1 MAPRLAWFGRRRRE
15 RELDEEI
22 AAHLAM
28 AEADRRAAGQTPS
41 EAAAGARRD
50 FGSEALVREATRA
63 QWGLGGLER
72 FLQDVRYGA
81 RLLRRSPAFSAV
93 AILTLALGIGAN
105 TAILSVVEAILLKPL
120 GYADPERLVVLL
132 HRGYNPVAPANFFD
146 WKAQTRSFESM
157 GAAELWSANLTS
169 GNDPEKLTGLRM
181 TPEIFPMLGISPRL
195 GRFFG
200 ASETR
205 ERVVLL
211 SYGLWQRRF
220 GGDPAILGRTLT
232 LNGEPFT
239 VIGVMP
245 PDFVFPPF
253 WASEAE
259 MWTPLDLS
267 AKTSN
272 REGQSL
278 RIFARRRRGVSLEA
292 ARRDVAVVTAALE
305 REFPGTNRDVRVIA
319 LQEKVV
325 GDVRL
330 ALLVLLGAVGLVL
343 LIACANVANMLLAR
357 ASARHREIA
366 LRAALGASRGRTIRQ
381 LLTESLLLGF
391 AGGLAGAALGAAMLR
406 LLVSAAPAWMPRISD
421 ARLDPSVL
429 AATFLLAL
437 LCGAAFGLAPA
448 LQSSRLNLQP
458 ALKEGAST
466 GTRLESARLRRLFV
480 AAEVALAIVLLVGS
494 GLMIRSFVA
503 LRAADPGFD
512 PRGVLSLEVSVTGT
526 AHAEPGRRAILY
538 REILERFRALPGVR
552 SAGAINHIP
561 IDGDILGFPYLVEGR
576 PLPRPGEA
584 PTATYRAVLPGYFAT
599 MRLPILRGRDV
610 APTDTLGAPGVVL
623 VNEFLARHTWPGED
637 PIGKRLSF
645 DGPDDHPIW
654 VTVIG
659 VVRDAFRGEWG
670 QAPED
675 EAYLSFLQR
684 SQLLESTGPQA
695 AYITYVVRTDGDPT
709 ALAPSLRSAVRSIDR
724 TLPVSAI
731 QSMTRVVDEATASS
745 RFQAFLLAAFAASAA
760 LLAAVGIYG
769 VMSYAVSQRTRE
781 IGVRLAVGAD
791 PGAIRRMVVGQGM
804 TMAAAGAAAGLVSA
818 LALTRLMGTLL
829 YGVRPGDPAT
839 YVAVTLA
846 LLGVALA
853 ASWLPALRAS
863 RVDPMRALR
872 GE

>member
-50 FGSEALVREATRA
+50 FGSEELVREATRA

-538 REILERFRALPGVR
+538 REILERFRTLPGVR

-561 IDGDILGFPYLVEGR
+561 IDGDIWGFPYLVEGR

>member
-50 FGSEALVREATRA
+50 FGSEELVREATRA

-561 IDGDILGFPYLVEGR
+561 IDGDIWGFPYLVEGR